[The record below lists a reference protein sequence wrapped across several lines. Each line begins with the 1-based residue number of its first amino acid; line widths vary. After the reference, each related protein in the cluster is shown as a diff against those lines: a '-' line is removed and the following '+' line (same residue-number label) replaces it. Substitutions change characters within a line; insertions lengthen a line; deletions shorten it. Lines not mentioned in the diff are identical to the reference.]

1 MNKNTLL
8 QIENATIFHHYK
20 TILNDVNLNLSEGE
34 FIYII
39 GKTGSGKSS
48 LLRTIYSDI
57 PLKMGTINFDNQNI
71 SQLSKSDLPFLRR
84 KIGIIFQDFQLF
96 QDRNAYENIKF
107 VMESTGWKDQEK
119 IDQKIKYLLETVGLE
134 NKSENYPYELSVYQ
148 LTKTENLLVMTS
160 TDDVTTKKLNSW
172 KKIGINRLSLGVQ
185 TFNDNLL
192 KQLNRIHTSKD
203 AIKSINKIK
212 NIFNNYSI
220 DLMFGTPNSSWRFNY
235 NYISLSNNI
244 ECDRF

>member
-57 PLKMGTINFDNQNI
+57 PLKMGTINFNNQNI
-71 SQLSKSDLPFLRR
+71 SQLSRSDLPFLRR

-134 NKSENYPYELSVYQ
+134 NKSENYPYELSGGEQQRLVIARAIVNDPK
-148 LTKTENLLVMTS
+148 LIIADEPTGNLDPEVAEKILKLLLEINNKGTSIIMTTHNYTLMS
-160 TDDVTTKKLNSW
+160 KYKKDIYVCEKGKFF
-172 KKIGINRLSLGVQ
+172 KKN
-185 TFNDNLL
+185 
-192 KQLNRIHTSKD
+192 
-203 AIKSINKIK
+203 
-212 NIFNNYSI
+212 
-220 DLMFGTPNSSWRFNY
+220 
-235 NYISLSNNI
+235 
-244 ECDRF
+244 